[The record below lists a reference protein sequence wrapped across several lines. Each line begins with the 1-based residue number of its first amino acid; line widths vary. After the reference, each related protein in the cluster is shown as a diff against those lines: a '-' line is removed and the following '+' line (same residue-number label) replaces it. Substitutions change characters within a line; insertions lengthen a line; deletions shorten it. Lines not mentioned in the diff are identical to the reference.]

1 MAEVIHSLPGRQN
14 YLQVQLMQEI
24 KAGGGPINFVLKS
37 GFFFLQQEIQLVTC
51 LKSKAAGEVL
61 FRIAS

>member
-1 MAEVIHSLPGRQN
+1 MAEVIHSLPGRQS

-37 GFFFLQQEIQLVTC
+37 VLQQEIQLVTC

>member
-1 MAEVIHSLPGRQN
+1 MAEVIHSLPGRQS

-37 GFFFLQQEIQLVTC
+37 VLQQEIQLVTC
-51 LKSKAAGEVL
+51 LKSKAAEEVL

>member
-37 GFFFLQQEIQLVTC
+37 VLQQEIQLVTC